1 MEHSVQ
7 HTSVHRLTWA
17 LLLHVQLLLA
27 GSDNIIRVWDAKCW
41 SLQQHLQG
49 HTDAVHVLVGHPY
62 DPRLVLSAGYDGLT
76 ILWDAQAGTELQR
89 WVHDGALPY
98 MLQA

>member
-1 MEHSVQ
+1 M
-7 HTSVHRLTWA
+7 
-17 LLLHVQLLLA
+17 QLLLA
-27 GSDNIIRVWDAKCW
+27 GSDNVIRIWDAKCW

-89 WVHDGALPY
+89 WVHDGALP
-98 MLQA
+98 